1 MIILAAKKCKAG
13 AAKDKGP
20 FGFRLRQVRG
30 CSRQGEFWRLWF
42 DIFIDISTK
51 YCKKIIVVIQL
62 ITIQK
67 RDCTKLY
74 FFVVLGL
81 VQLHFSL
88 YLNSEAVV
96 TISTPRVEKLL
107 SNNLKISRK
116 KKLDESMTVETWWNN
131 SCFKLLY
138 VNSENILYI

>member
-1 MIILAAKKCKAG
+1 MTTFSKALQTGPSNPGTEIEAPKYLCPKDIFVLIYVVRKLLCCLALQKITDDHFGRKKCKAG

-51 YCKKIIVVIQL
+51 YCKNIINVIQS

-67 RDCTKLY
+67 KTAQNY
-74 FFVVLGL
+74 PF
-81 VQLHFSL
+81 
-88 YLNSEAVV
+88 
-96 TISTPRVEKLL
+96 
-107 SNNLKISRK
+107 
-116 KKLDESMTVETWWNN
+116 
-131 SCFKLLY
+131 LLY
-138 VNSENILYI
+138 